1 MNPLQTEPA
10 ADAGPH
16 DFLSDESAGAA
27 RTANLMLL
35 LATLLPPA
43 ALDVLGVLVEER
55 MVATPYGTVGPVAL
69 RRLPG
74 GAMLWLQPYSGP
86 ATRTDPRATIH
97 AAWQLGVRQ
106 VVAWDQV
113 VALNPVLAR
122 GQAGVVVDYID
133 WTRQAATFNGAPP
146 AQAIGEGPV
155 FCPRLSAGLSAV
167 LPFAVEVVYL
177 GVDGPRRETPA
188 EARLYRLWG
197 ADVIGHNVTPE
208 AALCQEAGICFAA
221 LVTVG
226 ESAADRPARPAQG
239 ELRAGLA
246 AVLAA
251 LPSFVEA
258 GAMDGGCSCRES
270 G

>member
-10 ADAGPH
+10 ADTDPYELHPDG
-16 DFLSDESAGAA
+16 DAA
-27 RTANLMLL
+27 PTANLMLL
-35 LATLLPPA
+35 VATLLPPA
-43 ALDVLGVLVEER
+43 ALDELGPLVEEHT
-55 MVATPYGTVGPVAL
+55 VTTPYGAVGPLAL

-74 GAMLWLQPYSGP
+74 GAMLWIQPYSGP
-86 ATRTDPRATIH
+86 ATRTDPRATVH

-113 VALNPVLAR
+113 VALNPVLPR

-133 WTRQAATFNGAPP
+133 WTRQAATFNSAPP
-146 AQAIGEGPV
+146 AQAVSEGPV
-155 FCPRLSAGLSAV
+155 FCPRLRAGLQAAF
-167 LPFAVEVVYL
+167 PFAVEVVYL

-197 ADVIGHNVTPE
+197 ADVIGQNVTPE
-208 AALCQEAGICFAA
+208 AALCHEAGICFAA

-226 ESAADRPARPAQG
+226 ELAADRQARPAQG
-239 ELRAGLA
+239 ELRGGLA

-258 GAMDGGCSCRES
+258 AVRAGPCACALG
-270 G
+270 